1 MESTEILERIQIQR
15 LLTSLAVDSLA
26 RTSALLEKV
35 SELSVKEVAYGLRCI
50 ELYGKLDLDTSSL
63 KTAQCSLFGDLNESY
78 ATFPKSGMMQN
89 GNVYQ
94 APTLAYNGRERL
106 YCIAYSR
113 ENNSSRCSQ
122 GSVFRKPY
130 LSGQHTRIY
139 PGWRTRQSIPAPRFA
154 GKHNELPDRV
164 DRTECIG
171 NAVQPIIAHYLFEC
185 IKEFDRQLEQTV
197 GENE

>member
-50 ELYGKLDLDTSSL
+50 ELYEIWYD
-63 KTAQCSLFGDLNESY
+63 AEWQCLSGTDFGI
-78 ATFPKSGMMQN
+78 Q
-89 GNVYQ
+89 Q
-94 APTLAYNGRERL
+94 GRERL